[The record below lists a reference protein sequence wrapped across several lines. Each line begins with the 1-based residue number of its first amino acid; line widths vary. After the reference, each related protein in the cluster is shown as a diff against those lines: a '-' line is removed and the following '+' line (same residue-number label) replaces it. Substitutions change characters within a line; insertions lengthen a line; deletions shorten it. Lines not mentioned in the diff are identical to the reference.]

1 VFIIEV
7 GIHKARD
14 SARSTNEVEGDLM
27 TSRRFFVSLSCA
39 LICVGIA
46 SHAVAQSPSVLYTWD
61 NTGNASP
68 NIENWVKN
76 FGTNTAILDNA
87 IPGTLR
93 LIETGGAGADIAFS
107 DGANRIRESL
117 LNGSGGTD
125 VTGLDYME
133 FDLGHTGG
141 APIPV
146 QFYVQAST
154 GFDFV
159 ALGPDLMVTPGMNT
173 YQVPLTSLTPAQAV
187 YLRTMGFNARDH
199 AAVGDVV
206 WSLQEVRTGGT
217 PLIQRDLITHN
228 TGTAEGGLQGVYANF
243 DLTAIQG
250 NNGGQN
256 QTGFSHNPAGSGS
269 LQWTDLGGQQGAA
282 VSWGNGTALNG
293 NTFNNRE
300 ADLSNYERVL
310 VRISATD
317 PNNGGGTLGMNSF
330 IQANNFAFQSIDGG
344 SAQNIPIDG
353 QFHNVTWSLAGM
365 NNMNGVD
372 NFGLNLFGHAQDL
385 VINVDLIRFTVP
397 EPASICLVGIAALG
411 CLGLVRRRARG
422 LV

>member
-1 VFIIEV
+1 
-7 GIHKARD
+7 
-14 SARSTNEVEGDLM
+14 M
-27 TSRRFFVSLSCA
+27 MSRRWLVTSLSAVAGLC
-39 LICVGIA
+39 IA
-46 SHAVAQSPSVLYTWD
+46 SQVLAQSPSALYTWD

-87 IPGTLR
+87 VPGTLR
-93 LIETGGAGADIAFS
+93 LIETGGTGEDIAFS

-133 FDLGHTGG
+133 FDLGHTGSG
-141 APIPV
+141 PIPV
-146 QFYVQAST
+146 QFFVQAGT
-154 GFDFV
+154 GFTFV
-159 ALGPDLMVTPGMNT
+159 PLGPDLMVTPGMNT
-173 YQVPLTSLTPAQAV
+173 YQVPLTGLTPDQAV
-187 YLRTMGFNARDH
+187 YLRTIGFNARDH
-199 AAVGDVV
+199 LAIGDVV

-228 TGTAEGGLQGVYANF
+228 TGGPEGGLQGAYANF
-243 DLTAIQG
+243 DVAAIQG

-282 VSWGNGTALNG
+282 INWGNGTALNG

-317 PNNGGGTLGMNSF
+317 PNNGGGELGMNAF

-372 NFGLNLFGHAQDL
+372 AFGINLFAHPQDL
-385 VINVDLIRFTVP
+385 IINVDLIRFTVP
-397 EPASICLVGIAALG
+397 EPASLSILGIIG
-411 CLGLVRRRARG
+411 CLLVVQRRTRG
-422 LV
+422 QL